1 MGRLQGA
8 RVGGRGGS
16 TTTPTGAER
25 TLPRVQEGGGMH
37 TQAGDPRRVPMST
50 HVGWDEHGVLLAG
63 ALCVVEKLVP
73 AKVQQF
79 RNASGGEMN

>member
-25 TLPRVQEGGGMH
+25 TLPRVQEGGQGLCLNMH
-37 TQAGDPRRVPMST
+37 TLIPEWVSLLHTPEQ
-50 HVGWDEHGVLLAG
+50 VL
-63 ALCVVEKLVP
+63 
-73 AKVQQF
+73 
-79 RNASGGEMN
+79 